1 MTMMDSTY
9 FNDFFQLSKI
19 LIYAGLHVGFD
30 MSEEIVAL
38 KKIVN
43 EISEFNDLTLKKLYR
58 MDKALKDIRTK
69 EQE

>member
-30 MSEEIVAL
+30 MSEEIAEL

-43 EISEFNDLTLKKLYR
+43 EVSEFNDLTLKKLYR
-58 MDKALKDIRTK
+58 MDKALKHIRFN